1 MKVVNVDGDF
11 NRQSLKRNDA
21 TWIANELLDKNS
33 RFLLYRDNYFLA
45 TVDSAVNFLDKST
58 AESYSTSSL
67 EWKFLG
73 QKPQT
78 EAKDSPIISVFGT
91 SLTNPNEKADNA
103 NWQSLRWIALH
114 LSATDVNLLFYAQGL
129 FNWHSSHHF
138 CNHCGST
145 LIQTQSGHALK
156 CSSQDCAKEIFP
168 RTDPAIIVLVY
179 LNDTCLLG
187 RQEKWPERMYSCL
200 AGFIETGETIEE
212 AVVRE
217 VYEESGIRIKQV
229 EYRGS
234 QPWPFP
240 QSLMLGFHA
249 EASNKDLTFHDN
261 EIEDAR
267 WFSRKEMIAAIESKE
282 LLIPTPLSISFRL
295 IEDWFNLD
303 SERPLASYLNNEV

>member
-1 MKVVNVDGDF
+1 MKVVNVDGNFD
-11 NRQSLKRNDA
+11 RQSLKRNDT
-21 TWIANELLDKNS
+21 TWIEKELLNKSS
-33 RFLLYRDNYFLA
+33 RFLLYSDNYFLA
-45 TVDSAVNFLDKST
+45 TVDSAIDFLDKSV
-58 AESYSTSSL
+58 AESYSETKI
-67 EWKFLG
+67 EWTFLG

-78 EAKDSPIISVFGT
+78 GDKNSPQISVFGT
-91 SLTNPNEKADNA
+91 SLRDLNKKADKA
-103 NWQSLRWIALH
+103 NWQSLRRIALY
-114 LSATDVNLLFYAQGL
+114 LSATDVNLMFYAQGL

-138 CNHCGST
+138 CNDCGSK

-156 CSSQDCAKEIFP
+156 CSRHDCAKEIFP

-179 LNDTCLLG
+179 LNNTCLLG
-187 RQEKWPERMYSCL
+187 RQEKWPEHMYSCL
-200 AGFIETGETIEE
+200 AGFIETGETIED

-229 EYRGS
+229 KYRNS

-249 EASNKDLTFHDN
+249 EASNKDLIFHDN

-267 WFSRKEMIAAIESKE
+267 WFSRKELITAIENKK
-282 LLIPTPLSISFRL
+282 LLLPTPVSISFQL

-303 SERPLASYLNNEV
+303 SERTLTSYLNNEV